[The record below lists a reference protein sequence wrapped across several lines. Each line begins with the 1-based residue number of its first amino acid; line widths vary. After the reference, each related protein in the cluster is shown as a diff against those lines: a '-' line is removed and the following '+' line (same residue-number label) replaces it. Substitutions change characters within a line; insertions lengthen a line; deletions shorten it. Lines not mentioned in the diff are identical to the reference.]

1 MYDGKRILAVVPARG
16 GSKGI
21 PLKNLAAVGGK
32 SLVRIVAEVLSEL
45 TAIDL
50 AIISTDSVQIAEEAK
65 LYGLKAPFLRPE
77 NLSGDRIADVD
88 VLNHALLES
97 ERASGHQFDV
107 ILMLQPTSP
116 FRTTK
121 HIISTLE
128 KLVQGGFDSVLT
140 VSETDSKGHP
150 LKQLIFRG
158 DNVVYYD
165 DAGKEVIARQQLS
178 PTYHRNGV
186 AYALTRECLTK
197 QKSVIGENA
206 GALLIEELLVNID
219 TPFDLKLAE
228 FVFELNQD
236 NS

>member
-1 MYDGKRILAVVPARG
+1 MYEGKRILAVVPARG

-21 PLKNLAAVGGK
+21 PMKNLASVGGK
-32 SLVRIVAEVLSEL
+32 SLVRIVAEVISKV

-65 LYGLKAPFLRPE
+65 LYGLRAPFLRPE

-88 VLNHALLES
+88 VLNHALLEA
-97 ERASGHQFDV
+97 ERTSGHHFDV

-116 FRTTK
+116 FRTAD
-121 HIISTLE
+121 HIIDTLK
-128 KLVQGGFDSVLT
+128 KLHEGDFDSVLT

-150 LKQLIFRG
+150 LKQLVFRG
-158 DNVVYYD
+158 ENVVYYD
-165 DAGKEVIARQQLS
+165 NDGKKIIARQQLS
-178 PTYHRNGV
+178 PTYHRNGA

-197 QKSVIGENA
+197 QKTVIGKNA

-219 TPFDLKLAE
+219 TPFDLKMAE
-228 FVFELNQD
+228 FLFEPSKD
-236 NS
+236 